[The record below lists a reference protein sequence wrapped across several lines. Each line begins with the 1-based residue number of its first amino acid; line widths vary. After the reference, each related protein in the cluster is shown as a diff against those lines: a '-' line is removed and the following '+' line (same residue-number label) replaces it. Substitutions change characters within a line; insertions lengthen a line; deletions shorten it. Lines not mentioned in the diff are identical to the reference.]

1 MDKIININAGAMYVD
16 RIDNQTVNNFNAPVN
31 NFNAP
36 VNNYSA
42 PAGNHPATAVTFRAV
57 SADVPPSGA
66 DVTPDPPL
74 EIVEEPALTPDD
86 ERVKAVLEQ
95 MKRERVLLHS
105 YDYAW
110 VMELF
115 RKADEH
121 RLPHRFYSAASFVRY
136 ITDDLGIAGA
146 PCASSL
152 TRKLSVV
159 YGTFP
164 EWTFVDDP
172 DGREVKRRVNV
183 GRRFLSLFRKG
194 V

>member
-31 NFNAP
+31 N
-36 VNNYSA
+36 YSA
-42 PAGNHPATAVTFRAV
+42 PASNNPATAVTVKAV

-66 DVTPDPPL
+66 YVTPDPPL

-95 MKRERVLLHS
+95 MKRERVLLYS

-121 RLPHRFYSAASFVRY
+121 RLPHRFYSAASFVKY

-164 EWTFVDDP
+164 EWTFEDKSDR
-172 DGREVKRRVNV
+172 REVMRRVNV